1 MSDFRAIG
9 GVSASLKSLLEDR
22 MELPPGL
29 IDFKVTVSAP
39 RPESEDDQAVERARI
54 NLFLYRTAENGHLK
68 NQEIPGQ
75 GHPGSFGH
83 PPLSLDLYY
92 MVTPYGTT
100 TDEDFVNE
108 TVAHLLL
115 GSAMRTLHEVP
126 VITDQLLTVRPP
138 LGRQILDESLRQ
150 EFEQVKLTLEPIS
163 LDDLSKV
170 WTALTLPY
178 RLSAAYMVSV
188 VQIQSRQ
195 RRQFPRPVGEPPAAG
210 PRVFAI
216 PMRRP
221 RISEIKVRRPAD
233 PPDLER
239 PVAYAQIGDTLII
252 RGINLAG
259 DNTRVML
266 DTVDASAQVTLTR
279 DNRIELVIPNDVR
292 LQPGPLTV
300 RVVMDILLGE
310 PLTPHLGLQSNSGV
324 FVLVPLINNLQPD
337 FVAVPRTLEIN
348 GERLFHPDL
357 ESQTLVGDE
366 LISSAG
372 YTTSTPTQII
382 FNLPGT
388 LASGNH
394 PVRVLVNGVEN
405 VVESIL
411 TIP

>member
-22 MELPPGL
+22 MELPSGVL
-29 IDFKVTVSAP
+29 DLKVTVSAP

-92 MVTPYGTT
+92 MLTPYGTT

-126 VITDQLLTVRPP
+126 VITDQLLTVRSPV
-138 LGRQILDESLRQ
+138 GRQILDDSLRE

-221 RISEIKVRRPAD
+221 RISEIKVRRPSD

-239 PVAYAQIGDTLII
+239 PVAYAHVGDTLII

-279 DNRIELVIPNDVR
+279 DNRIELVIPDDVR
-292 LQPGPLTV
+292 LQPGPLPV
-300 RVVMDILLGE
+300 RVVLDILLGE
-310 PLTPHLGLQSNSGV
+310 PPTPHLGLQSNSGV
-324 FVLVPLINNLQPD
+324 FVLVPAIANLQPN

-366 LISSAG
+366 LIPSDD

-388 LASGNH
+388 LSSGNH

>member
-1 MSDFRAIG
+1 
-9 GVSASLKSLLEDR
+9 

-100 TDEDFVNE
+100 ADEDFVNE

-239 PVAYAQIGDTLII
+239 AVAYAQIGDTLII

-292 LQPGPLTV
+292 LQPGPLPV

-337 FVAVPRTLEIN
+337 FIAAPRTLEIN

-366 LISSAG
+366 LIPSAG

-382 FNLPGT
+382 FNIPGT
-388 LASGNH
+388 LGSGNH